1 MSKPSDLSALFEAIY
16 NEHFDKLYRY
26 SYSLVRE
33 KSMAEDIVADVF
45 ESLWL
50 KRDQL
55 HEINNIRA
63 YMLRSVKNLCLQK
76 LEKKK
81 SSGTSELYSQDILL
95 SNTDPELIL
104 EGNELEKVIENLYQE
119 LTPHG
124 KLVYDMTRNKGLDK
138 EEIAKEL
145 GITTR
150 AVNKHLRK
158 VQNHFR
164 SALNQYFQKGDTYFY
179 ISKMGAIL
187 IPISSISFLYFQ

>member
-1 MSKPSDLSALFEAIY
+1 MSKPSDLSAFFEAIY

-26 SYSLVRE
+26 GYSLVRE

-63 YMLRSVKNLCLQK
+63 YMLRSVKNLSLQK

-104 EGNELEKVIENLYQE
+104 EGNELEKVIENLYHE

-164 SALNQYFQKGDTYFY
+164 SALNQYFQKGDAYFY

>member
-26 SYSLVRE
+26 GYSLVRE

-55 HEINNIRA
+55 HEIDNIRA
-63 YMLRSVKNLCLQK
+63 YMLRSVKNLSLQK

-138 EEIAKEL
+138 EEVAKEL
-145 GITTR
+145 GITIR

-164 SALNQYFQKGDTYFY
+164 SALNQYFQKGDAYFY
-179 ISKMGAIL
+179 ISKMGAIV